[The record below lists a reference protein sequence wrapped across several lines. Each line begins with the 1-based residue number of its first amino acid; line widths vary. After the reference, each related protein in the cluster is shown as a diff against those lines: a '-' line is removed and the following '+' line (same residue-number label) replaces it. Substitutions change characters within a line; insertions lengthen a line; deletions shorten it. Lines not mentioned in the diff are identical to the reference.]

1 MITTIFNSLLEREG
15 EDPIIK
21 GNKSKGSL
29 IRSTFNPINISSEK
43 GSQSSSTKKSAER
56 TIGKYFFCFI
66 ITHLWS
72 KSVSKKKFI
81 VRPIKETLIGNF
93 PKLMLAAKEDKKN
106 KYIFL

>member
-1 MITTIFNSLLEREG
+1 MITTIFNSFLERDG
-15 EDPIIK
+15 EDPIIE

-43 GSQSSSTKKSAER
+43 GSQSNSIKKRPEK
-56 TIGKYFFCFI
+56 IMGKYFFCLI
-66 ITHLWS
+66 IAHFCW
-72 KSVSKKKFI
+72 KSRSKKKFI

-93 PKLMLAAKEDKKN
+93 PKLTLAAKEERKN